1 VKIYNISWNSKNK
14 GATTKKQEEDE
25 LVQGEK
31 KHLDPFIFK
40 FHIFL
45 ISYSFWTI

>member
-1 VKIYNISWNSKNK
+1 VSQLKIYNTSWNPQKK

-31 KHLDPFIFK
+31 NI
-40 FHIFL
+40 
-45 ISYSFWTI
+45 